1 VSTDQAPQALE
12 QAIAWA
18 VRLASGTATDAD
30 RAACQ
35 AWRSSHA
42 AHEQAWQQ
50 VQAVEAQFALPA
62 GQAGLAHGVL
72 RSAGPGPARGR
83 RASLQRLLFLGP
95 AALLLG
101 SMAWRWAAP
110 REQIALE
117 TAIGERR
124 STLLAD
130 GSRLHLAPDTLVQVD
145 FTLLRRVVRL
155 ARGEIFIDT
164 GSDPRSLAGRRSFW
178 VETPLARFE
187 ALGTSFGVRH
197 EKHPDTATRLYVTE
211 GRVAIHVRALGGTA
225 PGPLDA
231 IVATSGETHVLHAGQ
246 HRPVRLPDEGLVPD
260 AWTDGVLV
268 ARRMRLDAFVTELS
282 RQTGMPM
289 ECADDVAAL
298 RVSGV
303 FQLDGPD
310 PSGRALAA
318 IARTLPVRVER
329 GQGAASGARSAMR
342 LVKA

>member
-1 VSTDQAPQALE
+1 MSTDQAHQALE

-18 VRLASGTATDAD
+18 VRLACGAATDAEH
-30 RAACQ
+30 AACQ

-50 VQAVEAQFALPA
+50 VQAIESQFSLPA
-62 GQAGLAHGVL
+62 GQARIAHSAL
-72 RSAGPGPARGR
+72 RAAGTSPARSR
-83 RASLQRLLFLGP
+83 RQSLQRLLGLG
-95 AALLLG
+95 AVTALLGTL
-101 SMAWRWAAP
+101 AWRWAP
-110 REQIALE
+110 QREQLALA
-117 TAIGERR
+117 TAAGQRHG
-124 STLLAD
+124 STLAD
-130 GSRLHLAPDTLVQVD
+130 GSRLHLAPGTRAEVD

-155 ARGEIFIDT
+155 AQGEVFIDT
-164 GSDPRSLAGRRSFW
+164 GDDAGSLTGRRSFW
-178 VETPLARFE
+178 VETPLARLE

-197 EKHPDTATRLYVTE
+197 EDGPNATTRLYVTE
-211 GRVAIHVRALGGTA
+211 GRVAIHVKALEGTPA
-225 PGPLDA
+225 GALNT
-231 IVATSGETHVLHAGQ
+231 IVATAGETHVLHAGQ
-246 HRPVRLPDEGLVPD
+246 DRPSRLPDQGLVPD

-282 RQTGMPM
+282 RQTGVPM

-310 PSGRALAA
+310 PAGRALAA

-329 GQGAASGARSAMR
+329 GQGAASGAHSAMR

>member
-1 VSTDQAPQALE
+1 
-12 QAIAWA
+12 
-18 VRLASGTATDAD
+18 
-30 RAACQ
+30 
-35 AWRSSHA
+35 
-42 AHEQAWQQ
+42 
-50 VQAVEAQFALPA
+50 
-62 GQAGLAHGVL
+62 
-72 RSAGPGPARGR
+72 
-83 RASLQRLLFLGP
+83 
-95 AALLLG
+95 
-101 SMAWRWAAP
+101 M
-110 REQIALE
+110 
-117 TAIGERR
+117 
-124 STLLAD
+124 
-130 GSRLHLAPDTLVQVD
+130 
-145 FTLLRRVVRL
+145 
-155 ARGEIFIDT
+155 
-164 GSDPRSLAGRRSFW
+164 
-178 VETPLARFE
+178 
-187 ALGTSFGVRH
+187 RH

-211 GRVAIHVRALGGTA
+211 GRVAIHVRALDGTA

-310 PSGRALAA
+310 PAGRALAA